1 MCRRLVFYYRNR
13 KQPIKSG
20 GKIMIFD
27 RLENLPAYTSLAPEV
42 MPKIVEFLGKCGA
55 GEIAEGRHELDG
67 DKLYVNVQSY
77 STKTFNPD
85 MLEYHKKYIDVQ
97 ILLAGSET
105 LYYEPAGT
113 AEVTPYNAEN
123 DCGFNKVPASALPLK
138 LEVGNFVLLLPE
150 EGHLPGVG
158 DGSAVV
164 KAVVKI
170 STELMS

>member
-1 MCRRLVFYYRNR
+1 
-13 KQPIKSG
+13 
-20 GKIMIFD
+20 MIYD
-27 RLENLPAYTSLAPEV
+27 RLENLPAYTALAPEV
-42 MPKIVEFLGKCGA
+42 MPKIIEFLGKCGA
-55 GEIAEGRHELDG
+55 GVIAEGRHELDG

-77 STKTFNPD
+77 ASKSFNPD
-85 MLEYHKKYIDVQ
+85 MLEYHKKYVDVQ
-97 ILLAGSET
+97 LILAGSET

-113 AEVTPYNAEN
+113 AEVTAYNPET

-138 LEVGNFVLLLPE
+138 LEVGNFVILLPE

-170 STELMS
+170 SADLLA

>member
-1 MCRRLVFYYRNR
+1 
-13 KQPIKSG
+13 
-20 GKIMIFD
+20 MIFD
-27 RLENLPAYTSLAPEV
+27 RLENLPAYTAIAPEV

-67 DKLYVNVQSY
+67 NKLFVNVQSY
-77 STKTFNPD
+77 ATKSFNPE
-85 MLEYHKKYIDVQ
+85 MLEYHKKYVDVQ
-97 ILLAGSET
+97 LLLAGSET

-113 AEVTPYNAEN
+113 AVCTPYNEET

-170 STELMS
+170 STELLS

>member
-1 MCRRLVFYYRNR
+1 
-13 KQPIKSG
+13 
-20 GKIMIFD
+20 MIFD

-77 STKTFNPD
+77 STKNFNPD
-85 MLEYHKKYIDVQ
+85 MLEYHKKYVEVQ

-113 AEVTPYNAEN
+113 AEVTPYNAES

>member
-1 MCRRLVFYYRNR
+1 
-13 KQPIKSG
+13 
-20 GKIMIFD
+20 MIFD

-55 GEIAEGRHELDG
+55 GEISEGRHELDG
-67 DKLYVNVQSY
+67 DKLFVNVQSY

-85 MLEYHKKYIDVQ
+85 MLEYHKKYVDVQ
-97 ILLAGSET
+97 LLLAGSET

-113 AEVTPYNAEN
+113 AEVTAYNAEN
-123 DCGFNKVPASALPLK
+123 DCGFNKVPATALPLR
-138 LEVGNFVLLLPE
+138 LEVGNFVLLLPG

-170 STELMS
+170 STELLS